1 MRRNI
6 NNVLSSA
13 VVTALAIAPK
23 INVGAVV
30 IRGWVVPPHIPFI
43 SCAGPAESAPASYG
57 SLLRVNTLLLTDSRS
72 HELFRLRVTSCSPSC
87 YRRPLHLYHALNR
100 PVIRW

>member
-13 VVTALAIAPK
+13 VVTALTIAPR

-30 IRGWVVPPHIPFI
+30 IRGWIVPPQLPFI
-43 SCAGPAESAPASYG
+43 S
-57 SLLRVNTLLLTDSRS
+57 
-72 HELFRLRVTSCSPSC
+72 
-87 YRRPLHLYHALNR
+87 
-100 PVIRW
+100 

>member
-13 VVTALAIAPK
+13 VVTALVIAPK

-30 IRGWVVPPHIPFI
+30 IRGWVVPPQIPFI
-43 SCAGPAESAPASYG
+43 S
-57 SLLRVNTLLLTDSRS
+57 
-72 HELFRLRVTSCSPSC
+72 
-87 YRRPLHLYHALNR
+87 
-100 PVIRW
+100 